1 MRKIYFVAEWLRDDC
16 LTDEGFESDC
26 IEQTNLD
33 DLEDAKETAM
43 TRAVNSPM
51 YWARVTRVEQVD
63 GMKEYGPCYVNEWVN
78 GDWTGWV
85 EDSEDIS
92 EEIG

>member
-33 DLEDAKETAM
+33 DLEEAKEMAIGLGGLRLRTRTA
-43 TRAVNSPM
+43 
-51 YWARVTRVEQVD
+51 
-63 GMKEYGPCYVNEWVN
+63 
-78 GDWTGWV
+78 
-85 EDSEDIS
+85 
-92 EEIG
+92 